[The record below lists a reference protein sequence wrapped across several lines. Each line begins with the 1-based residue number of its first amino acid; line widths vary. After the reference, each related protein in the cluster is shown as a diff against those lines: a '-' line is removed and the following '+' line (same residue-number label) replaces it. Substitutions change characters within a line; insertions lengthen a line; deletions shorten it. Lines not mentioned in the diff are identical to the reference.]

1 MSSLGG
7 TSSTYWFCTIDSTSV
22 KSRSCSYV
30 APLSVPLLATEPPSE
45 RVSTTS
51 KEPITNAFF
60 MESPRS
66 RVASAPLSEPLFRVL
81 RLALVTHLEIE
92 ARPLQRARVP
102 HCPDALSLLHVVAFL
117 HDDIGNV
124 RVQRVV
130 LVVVVQ
136 DDQVSVPLEPAR
148 VHDVPGEH
156 GRHVA
161 ALPGLDVH
169 AVAERP
175 SSEPGMHLSAERADH
190 TALRRPRQPA
200 PESTETHGRGVSVP
214 GFGGGILAMRRC
226 LAWRSRMNAS
236 SRRAASVSSPTIRSW
251 YARSSRTFAS
261 RMRRLAASRSTSLC
275 SRLASVRSVAN
286 SLCRVSSRP
295 RRSSRRPEV
304 PRYS

>member
-102 HCPDALSLLHVVAFL
+102 HCPAALSLLHVVAFL
-117 HDDIGNV
+117 HDDIGDV

-136 DDQVSVPLEPAR
+136 DDQVSVPLDPVPVADE
-148 VHDVPGEH
+148 PGEH
-156 GRHVA
+156 GCHA
-161 ALPGLDVH
+161 AGFPGCLKVT
-169 AVAERP
+169 VVQR
-175 SSEPGMHLSAERADH
+175 
-190 TALRRPRQPA
+190 LR
-200 PESTETHGRGVSVP
+200 S
-214 GFGGGILAMRRC
+214 
-226 LAWRSRMNAS
+226 
-236 SRRAASVSSPTIRSW
+236 
-251 YARSSRTFAS
+251 
-261 RMRRLAASRSTSLC
+261 
-275 SRLASVRSVAN
+275 
-286 SLCRVSSRP
+286 
-295 RRSSRRPEV
+295 
-304 PRYS
+304 

>member
-161 ALPGLDVH
+161 ALPRLDVH
-169 AVAERP
+169 AAAERP

-200 PESTETHGRGVSVP
+200 PESAETHGRGSFGARLDRKSTRLNSSHQIISYAVFCLKKKKKTLNCKVDPNQSV
-214 GFGGGILAMRRC
+214 
-226 LAWRSRMNAS
+226 
-236 SRRAASVSSPTIRSW
+236 
-251 YARSSRTFAS
+251 
-261 RMRRLAASRSTSLC
+261 
-275 SRLASVRSVAN
+275 
-286 SLCRVSSRP
+286 
-295 RRSSRRPEV
+295 
-304 PRYS
+304 

>member
-7 TSSTYWFCTIDSTSV
+7 TSSTYWFCTIDGTWV
-22 KSRSCSYV
+22 KRLCCSFV
-30 APLSVPLLATEPPSE
+30 APLSVPVLATEPPSE

-130 LVVVVQ
+130 LIVVVQ

-148 VHDVPGEH
+148 VHDVSGEH
-156 GRHVA
+156 GRHLA
-161 ALPGLDVH
+161 AFPGFDVH

-175 SSEPGMHLSAERADH
+175 RSEPVMHLSAERADH
-190 TALRRPRQPA
+190 TALRLPPQPPPDRPR
-200 PESTETHGRGVSVP
+200 THGP
-214 GFGGGILAMRRC
+214 
-226 LAWRSRMNAS
+226 
-236 SRRAASVSSPTIRSW
+236 
-251 YARSSRTFAS
+251 
-261 RMRRLAASRSTSLC
+261 
-275 SRLASVRSVAN
+275 
-286 SLCRVSSRP
+286 
-295 RRSSRRPEV
+295 
-304 PRYS
+304 